1 MSTDST
7 PEAPS
12 VTPAELGLP
21 DQPASA
27 GPQDSPA
34 AHVRA
39 KVDAQLRALLRYE
52 PGTRSGV
59 DPEDLHQ
66 MRVALRRMRSV
77 LKLSGQQLG
86 PDAERVRGELGWLGG
101 ALGEVRDFDVL
112 IEHLR
117 EVVRDFDEQD
127 QPAAEELIGVF
138 AGQRGRAKGKLTRA
152 LNSKR
157 YQQLLRDTAA
167 LATGSAGVP
176 DGEQAKE
183 VQLPKGTALVGSLR
197 KPYRRFRKAVR
208 ALPAD
213 PPDDELHELRIHGKR
228 LRYAAELARPAAG
241 KKDAKRI
248 KKLIGAT
255 KELQTVLGEHQDA
268 VVAAERVRALVDT
281 HEGGVAFIAGRIVE
295 RELARRA
302 EARQSW
308 RGIVKDIDSA
318 ARDLL

>member
-7 PEAPS
+7 PEAPA
-12 VTPAELGLP
+12 VTPAGLGLP
-21 DQPASA
+21 DQPLTA
-27 GPQDSPA
+27 GPQDPPA

-52 PGTRSGV
+52 PGTRSGA

-66 MRVALRRMRSV
+66 MRVAVRRMRSV
-77 LKLSGQQLG
+77 LKLSGELLG
-86 PDAERVRGELGWLGG
+86 PDAERVRVELGWLGG
-101 ALGEVRDFDVL
+101 ALGEVRDHDVL
-112 IEHLR
+112 IEHLH
-117 EVVRDFDEQD
+117 EVVRDFEEQD
-127 QPAAEELIGVF
+127 QPAAAELIAVF
-138 AGQRGRAKGKLTRA
+138 TGQRGRSKGKLTRA

-157 YQQLLRDTAA
+157 YRQLRLDTAA
-167 LATGSAGVP
+167 LATGSAAGQEAARAE
-176 DGEQAKE
+176 DTAKE
-183 VQLPKGTALVGSLR
+183 KGAALVGTLR

-213 PPDDELHELRIHGKR
+213 PPDDELHELRIHCKR

-241 KKDAKRI
+241 KKGTKRI
-248 KKLIGAT
+248 KTLVGAT

-268 VVAAERVRALVDT
+268 VVAAERVRALVDE
-281 HEGGVAFIAGRIVE
+281 HEGGVAFVAGRIVE

-302 EARQSW
+302 EARQAW

-318 ARDLL
+318 ARALL